1 MEKLK
6 CYLSSLPTVGNHSQ
20 PLHCSAPV
28 ATNRPSLGACTLAD
42 RGKLSTALLASEG
55 LLFGTRGW
63 YTALTFVQLAREI
76 NKINDHTLPVM
87 YPKLTSSFNECS
99 PTMASRSLS
108 SSTCSS
114 LMLSA
119 TVAGKSISNRSRL
132 WTGIDNWT
140 DKLISSDMQ

>member
-6 CYLSSLPTVGNHSQ
+6 CYPSSLPTVGNHSQ
-20 PLHCSAPV
+20 PLYCSALV
-28 ATNRPSLGACTLAD
+28 ATSRPSLGACRLAD
-42 RGKLSTALLASEG
+42 SGKLSIALLASEG

-76 NKINDHTLPVM
+76 NINKINDHTVPVM
-87 YPKLTSSFNECS
+87 YPRLTSSFNECS

-114 LMLSA
+114 LMISA

-132 WTGIDNWT
+132 
-140 DKLISSDMQ
+140 